1 MLEVSRVWEIFCSP
15 GSACIFGILHSRGSY
30 TFFIANFPNYFQF
43 SATLE
48 CYKLQCLYGNRTIL
62 IDFANSKIIFDYL
75 TWLPVWEPLQRYLSK
90 VVFLTY
96 PNCQICVSYVTL
108 DFNGLPVVFFTYP
121 NCQICVSYVTLDF
134 NGLPVFMVL
143 LVLLVFLIVVK

>member
-15 GSACIFGILHSRGSY
+15 GSACIFGIIYSRGSY

-48 CYKLQCLYGNRTIL
+48 CYKLQWLYGNRTIR
-62 IDFANSKIIFDYL
+62 IDFANSKIIFGYQ
-75 TWLPVWEPLQRYLSK
+75 TWLSVWEPLQRYLSK

-96 PNCQICVSYVTL
+96 PNCQICVSYA
-108 DFNGLPVVFFTYP
+108 
-121 NCQICVSYVTLDF
+121 TLDF

-143 LVLLVFLIVVK
+143 LVLLVFLIVFKHIKLKFFYVYYVDEIFQ